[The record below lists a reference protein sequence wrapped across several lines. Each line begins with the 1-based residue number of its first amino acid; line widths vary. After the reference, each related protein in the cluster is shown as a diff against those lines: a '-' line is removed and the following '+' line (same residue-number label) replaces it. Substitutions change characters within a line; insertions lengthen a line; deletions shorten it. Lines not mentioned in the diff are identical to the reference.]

1 MNYDAFMEPITW
13 FLTGLEKHSDEYDGG
28 RLGNGDWFVRNITHN
43 MSKFQLPSLQTA
55 MNELS
60 NHDHSRFLTRTNST
74 VGRLANRGADAAGRG
89 IRYGIMRAAVVMQMT
104 WPGAP
109 TIYYGDEAGVVGWTD
124 PDNRRTYPWGHE
136 NFELIEFHKYIIAMH
151 KRISCLRTGSLKIL
165 IGADHLLAYGRFDR
179 DNQAVVV
186 VNNGEYDRTVIV
198 PVWQLGIPDGVGVLK
213 RILCTW
219 EQGYNV
225 GRVLADV
232 RDGYLKFQTGPMS
245 AHLFVAGKYE
255 YER

>member
-1 MNYDAFMEPITW
+1 
-13 FLTGLEKHSDEYDGG
+13 
-28 RLGNGDWFVRNITHN
+28 
-43 MSKFQLPSLQTA
+43 
-55 MNELS
+55 
-60 NHDHSRFLTRTNST
+60 
-74 VGRLANRGADAAGRG
+74 
-89 IRYGIMRAAVVMQMT
+89 MRAAVVMQMT

-136 NFELIEFHKYIIAMH
+136 NFELIEFHKYVIAMH

-165 IGADHLLAYGRFDR
+165 IGADHLLAYGRFDK

-198 PVWQLGIPDGVGVLK
+198 PVWQLGIPDGEGVLK

-225 GRVLADV
+225 GRVLMDV
-232 RDGYLKFQTGPMS
+232 HDGYLKFRTGPMS
-245 AHLFVAGKYE
+245 AHLFVGGIYE
-255 YER
+255 YDR